1 MIDPGCVGRLSYL
14 RTRRFKG
21 EDSLAHTSP
30 FTAFYSTFLTDK
42 GEDFLSV
49 FNGKKWW
56 LRFLELKDPGTVLEL
71 IAVMELSVVRG
82 AVEPHFVD
90 DFEPAVG

>member
-1 MIDPGCVGRLSYL
+1 MFELHSPMIDPGCVGRLSYL

-42 GEDFLSV
+42 GEALGRFG
-49 FNGKKWW
+49 NAW
-56 LRFLELKDPGTVLEL
+56 LLNTSKR
-71 IAVMELSVVRG
+71 AVDSR
-82 AVEPHFVD
+82 
-90 DFEPAVG
+90 

>member
-1 MIDPGCVGRLSYL
+1 MDDRKSFVFGRVGL
-14 RTRRFKG
+14 
-21 EDSLAHTSP
+21 EEPAHSC
-30 FTAFYSTFLTDK
+30 ASKYAK
-42 GEDFLSV
+42 WQGEDFLSV